1 MSEQYNGVKFSTFF
15 IEEMAPE
22 NDPKLKQLMNWCNEF
37 QKLNLTPISNGASS
51 GNLSYRLQPGSNAFV
66 ITGTQLALN
75 RRLSANN
82 FVTVWDVDFTKKT
95 VYAEGLCDP
104 SSESMLHFAIYKMR
118 PDINAIFHGHSE
130 EMLNNPKPNT
140 PINAIDTNTASDTTS
155 ATRARFKE
163 CSTSIASERVSMNLK
178 DNSAHTIDVS
188 TATVLLV
195 AEASNLSDAN
205 DNNGKCQR

>member
-37 QKLNLTPISNGASS
+37 QKLNLTPIANGASS

-82 FVTVWDVDFTKKT
+82 FVTVWDVDFAKKT

-130 EMLNNPKPNT
+130 ELLNNPKPGT
-140 PINAIDTNTASDTTS
+140 PI
-155 ATRARFKE
+155 TRNEAPYGTQE
-163 CSTSIASERVSMNLK
+163 LVGE
-178 DNSAHTIDVS
+178 
-188 TATVLLV
+188 VLQVLQNNNYLLIKNHGFLSLG
-195 AEASNLSDAN
+195 ANMDEAGNRM
-205 DNNGKCQR
+205 K